1 MKFQIKEFC
10 DLHAI
15 EVEPMEHK
23 GDKFVLI
30 TQRAGSMA
38 FQHTMRPDQAV
49 FLASALHMAA
59 EEAEKLA
66 TSANAV
72 EAQQ

>member
-1 MKFQIKEFC
+1 MKFQIKDFV

-30 TQRAGSMA
+30 TQRAGGMN
-38 FQHTMRPDQAV
+38 FQHTMRPDQAM

-66 TSANAV
+66 TSANTL
-72 EAQQ
+72 EAQP